1 MSVNIGGGEG
11 AHPFRAQ
18 QIIPCLVGECP
29 GHMALVIFRQDGTL
43 LERPF
48 NDGPYYRCT
57 RVGCH
62 YHDHPRGLHEIN
74 TAWIT
79 DAHRPGKRT
88 EIKEAEK

>member
-1 MSVNIGGGEG
+1 MS
-11 AHPFRAQ
+11 
-18 QIIPCLVGECP
+18 
-29 GHMALVIFRQDGTL
+29 LVIFRQDGTL

-48 NDGPYYRCT
+48 NDGPYYRCN

-74 TAWIT
+74 TRWVT
-79 DAHRPGKRT
+79 DARLPGART